1 MGLPNWLLVSTVSL
15 GVIFTL
21 WLCLVIP
28 SNPPKQKVK
37 AARVPKNVNVKELEA
52 NGHIATIIMPPP
64 AADLE
69 KVDLPPSYDD
79 LMMGNGSS
87 SVDELKKKQ
96 PLGEDQVEDGFSAK
110 LVLEDDEEIL
120 EPLPQNSNN
129 QANES
134 NA

>member
-1 MGLPNWLLVSTVSL
+1 MS
-15 GVIFTL
+15 
-21 WLCLVIP
+21 
-28 SNPPKQKVK
+28 Q
-37 AARVPKNVNVKELEA
+37 
-52 NGHIATIIMPPP
+52 
-64 AADLE
+64 
-69 KVDLPPSYDD
+69 VDLPPSYDD

-129 QANES
+129 QVCSPPHQASSGIAMETRG
-134 NA
+134 AQCKICLTEI